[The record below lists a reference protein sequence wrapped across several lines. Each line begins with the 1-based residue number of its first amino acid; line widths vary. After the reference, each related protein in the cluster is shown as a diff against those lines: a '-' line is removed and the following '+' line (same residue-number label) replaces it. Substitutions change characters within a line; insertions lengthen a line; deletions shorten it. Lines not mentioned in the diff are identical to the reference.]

1 MKNVLSTELA
11 HHGIIGQKWGKRNGP
26 PYPLKR
32 AVKGSVKDTND
43 IYSSLSTK
51 EKHLVADTKTKT
63 VKQFIKPKEEKY
75 LMKQILIK
83 YGDIPVSA
91 LDVWNQG
98 NGEGAVSIMTR
109 PGYRG
114 KGLAGMSVQ
123 EANKWFEN
131 NPEIRRLTWGV
142 RSSNTASRKLAE
154 KYGFEMVPGSTE
166 KWDDWVVYAKNKDKK
181 VSEMSV
187 YD

>member
-1 MKNVLSTELA
+1 
-11 HHGIIGQKWGKRNGP
+11 
-26 PYPLKR
+26 
-32 AVKGSVKDTND
+32 
-43 IYSSLSTK
+43 
-51 EKHLVADTKTKT
+51 
-63 VKQFIKPKEEKY
+63 
-75 LMKQILIK
+75 MKQILIK

-131 NPEIRRLTWGV
+131 NPEIRRLSWGV

-166 KWDDWVVYAKNKDKK
+166 KWDDWVVYMKNKDMP
-181 VSEMSV
+181 VSKMSV
-187 YD
+187 YN